1 MKWREFTKLSNIC
14 SFFWLWS
21 DRGGRKPSQNTLLR
35 PIHGALG
42 LRHPWLRT
50 VLGGLSPTAITP
62 KPEKRTN
69 VRKFRKFPPF
79 HEPVTEDQALSVRS
93 YTKIVINIP
102 QKMLS

>member
-1 MKWREFTKLSNIC
+1 VTAVIAEQRVAET
-14 SFFWLWS
+14 
-21 DRGGRKPSQNTLLR
+21 
-35 PIHGALG
+35 
-42 LRHPWLRT
+42 
-50 VLGGLSPTAITP
+50 TAITP

-93 YTKIVINIP
+93 YTKIVIKIP

>member
-1 MKWREFTKLSNIC
+1 MAEPK
-14 SFFWLWS
+14 
-21 DRGGRKPSQNTLLR
+21 R
-35 PIHGALG
+35 PMDGPKE
-42 LRHPWLRT
+42 R

-93 YTKIVINIP
+93 YTKIVIKIP